1 MSGSRP
7 GRGVARPAAKGLP
20 AVSAKPSSVRD
31 AAAPVF
37 VQSSWRTGSTWLWA
51 RLRAAPTTIAYCEVF
66 HERLGS
72 FTVGQLRRDD
82 YSTWNSK
89 HPESAPYFL
98 EFSPFVSP
106 DRGAAR
112 GYDARMAF
120 EWFVPQEGLGGP
132 LREEERVYLEGLIAA
147 AAERGKV
154 PVLTDTRTLGR
165 FTAIARAFPGHHVLL
180 VRNLFHQW
188 ASYSEQWAHGNRY
201 FFDTFFAT
209 VEAAARVDP
218 FARVLFEW
226 FETGDRSPANVVT
239 FQLFLIF
246 HLHLYLHAYD
256 AATLVVDV
264 NRVASDATERARV
277 EAALG
282 AAVGAPVGL
291 ADARAPFGLSLF
303 TVGSKAAFVDTIEQ
317 FFKLAIDGS
326 VSVEAAR
333 FAARA
338 KDDALLEWE
347 RCEFYGGGARAWF
360 RDRLKRA
367 EAEASPALPP
377 AASVALAAPPVKP
390 VPAGAA
396 APVRTTPVEAQAP
409 KTTAPAETP
418 PRAQRSAPSAGA
430 KNRAGPP
437 APANGRGR

>member
-1 MSGSRP
+1 MPESRP
-7 GRGVARPAAKGLP
+7 MRGVVPPQAAPA
-20 AVSAKPSSVRD
+20 SVRD

-51 RLRAAPTTIAYCEVF
+51 KLRAAPTTIAYCEVF

-98 EFSPFVSP
+98 EFSPFVSS
-106 DRGAAR
+106 DGGAAR
-112 GYDARMAF
+112 GYDLRMAV

-132 LREEERVYLEGLIAA
+132 LREAERLYLEGLIAA

-165 FTAIARAFPGHHVLL
+165 FAAIARAFPGRHVLL

-188 ASYSEQWAHGNRY
+188 ASYSEQRAQGNRY
-201 FFDTFFAT
+201 FFDMFFAT

-218 FARVLFEW
+218 YARVLLEW
-226 FETGDRSPANVVT
+226 FGTGERSPANVVT

-246 HLHLYLHAYD
+246 HLHLYLHAFD

-264 NRVASDATERARV
+264 NRVAGDATERARV

-282 AAVGAPVGL
+282 EAVGAPIDL
-291 ADARAPFGLSLF
+291 SDAHAPFGLSLF
-303 TVGSKAAFVDTIEQ
+303 TVGSRAAFVDTIEQ

-326 VSVEAAR
+326 VSADAAR

-338 KDDALLEWE
+338 KDEALLEWE
-347 RCEFYGGGARAWF
+347 RCEFYSGAARAWF
-360 RDRLKRA
+360 CDRLKRA
-367 EAEASPALPP
+367 AAAAAPALPP
-377 AASVALAAPPVKP
+377 AAPVALAAPPVKT
-390 VPAGAA
+390 PAPAEAAA
-396 APVRTTPVEAQAP
+396 APIQ
-409 KTTAPAETP
+409 TP
-418 PRAQRSAPSAGA
+418 PRSKRRPTRRS
-430 KNRAGPP
+430 
-437 APANGRGR
+437 RGSR